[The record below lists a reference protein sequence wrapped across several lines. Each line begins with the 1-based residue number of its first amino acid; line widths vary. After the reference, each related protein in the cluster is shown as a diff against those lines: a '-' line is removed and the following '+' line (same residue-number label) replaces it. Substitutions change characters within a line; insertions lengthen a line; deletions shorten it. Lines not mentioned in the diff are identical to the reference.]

1 MFDYI
6 ENQALLINELQ
17 KPLIKKTFNKLGQ
30 MIISLLLATTLMVL
44 CIPTST
50 LFVFYTLWPLQLALL
65 IILVA
70 TGWIRSD
77 TSYIGVFGALYLAP
91 ITSYIYF
98 YVANG
103 PLLIFLSLGITCL
116 IFALNFI
123 IMHNTLSDNAKTLRL
138 NTLLAKYGQ
147 NALLSLLIVTMA
159 IFILHFLMPLTP
171 IAHLIYSSA
180 VIWYSNLLL
189 ILRTGLLLSKAQQ
202 TNITENETEKLS
214 FNYATGIFFELLNM
228 LIQILSLIAL
238 SSENKSGHSQPN
250 ISPEFVI
257 FIIVS
262 PFIIIYS
269 IWAFVAYEKAD
280 PAPPSPPP
288 QDGFMDIYEPPPQH
302 TELRQRT
309 NTLPHD
315 PDLSFNQLS

>member
-6 ENQALLINELQ
+6 KNQDLLIEESQ
-17 KPLIKKTFNKLGQ
+17 KPLIKKTFDKLGQ
-30 MIISLLLATTLMVL
+30 MIISLLLVTALIVL

-50 LFVFYTLWPLQLALL
+50 LLVFYTSLPLQLAML

-77 TSYIGVFGALYLAP
+77 TSFIGAFGALYLAP

-123 IMHNTLSDNAKTLRL
+123 VMHEIYSDSSKTSKFKE
-138 NTLLAKYGQ
+138 LLAKYGQ
-147 NALLSLLIVTMA
+147 NVLLSLLIVIMA

-189 ILRTGLLLSKAQQ
+189 ILRAGLLLSKAQQ
-202 TNITENETEKLS
+202 PNITENETEKLS
-214 FNYATGIFFELLNM
+214 FNYATGIFFELLNI

-238 SSENKSGHSQPN
+238 SSENKSGNSPLN
-250 ISPEFVI
+250 ISAEFVL

-269 IWAFVAYEKAD
+269 IWAFVTYEKEGSTLHLSQ
-280 PAPPSPPP
+280 SPPP
-288 QDGFMDIYEPPPQH
+288 LY
-302 TELRQRT
+302 RRT
-309 NTLPHD
+309 
-315 PDLSFNQLS
+315 